1 MASPK
6 ISFRL
11 PEETYKMLLKLAE
24 VEKKTITE
32 MAKDLIETGLG
43 KRSTIEQDLLDE
55 MRMMRIE
62 TGELIGRAVK
72 ASGHAA
78 YYSKLACEASD
89 ETAHFIT
96 TNPKLEG
103 GQVLD
108 AESKSQRSQTR
119 RKKMREI
126 ADFYL
131 TQPFEKL

>member
-6 ISFRL
+6 ISMRV
-11 PEETYKMLLKLAE
+11 PEETYAMLLKLAE
-24 VEKKTITE
+24 VEKKTIAE
-32 MAKDLIETGLG
+32 LARDLIETGLG

-62 TGELIGRAVK
+62 TGELIARAVK
-72 ASGHAA
+72 ASGHAT

-108 AESKSQRSQTR
+108 SESKSQRAHSR
-119 RKKMREI
+119 RKKMKEI

-131 TQPFEKL
+131 TAPFEKL

>member
-11 PEETYKMLLKLAE
+11 PEETYTMLLKLAE
-24 VEKKTITE
+24 VEKKTIAE
-32 MAKDLIETGLG
+32 LARDLIETGLG

-62 TGELIGRAVK
+62 TGEMIGRAVK

-78 YYSKLACEASD
+78 YFSKLACEAGE
-89 ETAHFIT
+89 ETAHYIT

-108 AESKSQRSQTR
+108 SESKQQRAQAR
-119 RKKMREI
+119 RKKSKEI
-126 ADFYL
+126 ADTYL
-131 TQPFEKL
+131 SAPFEKL

>member
-6 ISFRL
+6 LSFRL

-32 MAKDLIETGLG
+32 LARDLIETGLG

-62 TGELIGRAVK
+62 TGELIARAVK
-72 ASGHAA
+72 AGGHAA
-78 YYSKLACEASD
+78 YYSKLACEASE
-89 ETAHFIT
+89 ETAHYIT
-96 TNPKLEG
+96 TNPELKG

-108 AESKSQRSQTR
+108 AESKQQRSTSR
-119 RKKMREI
+119 AKKKKDI
-126 ADFYL
+126 ANHYL
-131 TQPFEKL
+131 TEPFEKI

>member
-6 ISFRL
+6 LSFRL

-32 MAKDLIETGLG
+32 LARDLIETGLG
-43 KRSTIEQDLLDE
+43 KRSTIEQDLLEE

-62 TGELIGRAVK
+62 TGELIARAVK
-72 ASGHAA
+72 ASGHAT

-108 AESKSQRSQTR
+108 NESKSQRAHAR
-119 RKKMREI
+119 AKKKKEI
-126 ADFYL
+126 ADYYL
-131 TQPFEKL
+131 TAPFEKI